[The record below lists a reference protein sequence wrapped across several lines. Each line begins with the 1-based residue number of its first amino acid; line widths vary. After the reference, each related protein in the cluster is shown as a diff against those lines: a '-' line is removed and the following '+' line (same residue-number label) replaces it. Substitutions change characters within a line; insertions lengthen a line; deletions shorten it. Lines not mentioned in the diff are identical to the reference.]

1 MANKQSNLRQRES
14 GIEALKIIA
23 IFMIVLYHS
32 TQTLNSQSTIYASQ
46 HYTLAQGMATAN
58 IQRIIILLFGNLA
71 SVGNMLFFI
80 CSAWFLCKS
89 KKQHKRKL
97 LYMLADVWVISIIWL
112 IVILGMGFHIS
123 PKYLIMELFPT
134 TFGNNWY
141 ITAYAI
147 FYLIYPG
154 LNIIVDHLS
163 QRQHLL
169 TITIMWLMYFVLCW
183 ITGTIFFPSVLIFW
197 LTVYFVVAYVRN
209 YLSEAFSNPKV
220 LLTGLA
226 IGLIGLIGM
235 DLLTNFLALHIGV
248 LNGKVNHWQGH
259 NNPFAVLVSLSL
271 FGLGKR
277 RHWVS
282 QPVNYIAS
290 LSLLMYV
297 IHENLLF
304 RTYVRPLY
312 FIWVKETFGYGNILA
327 WLLLFA
333 VALFF
338 AVMIL
343 GWLYKESI
351 QKKLYKLCDRV
362 YPKLKALV
370 YRYSDFMMKLH

>member
-1 MANKQSNLRQRES
+1 
-14 GIEALKIIA
+14 
-23 IFMIVLYHS
+23 
-32 TQTLNSQSTIYASQ
+32 
-46 HYTLAQGMATAN
+46 MATTN
-58 IQRIIILLFGNLA
+58 IQRIIIFLFGNLA
-71 SVGNMLFFI
+71 GVGNMLFFI

-89 KKQHKRKL
+89 KKQHKLKL

-147 FYLIYPG
+147 FYLIYPC

-183 ITGTIFFPSVLIFW
+183 ITSTIFFPSVLIFW
-197 LTVYFVVAYVRN
+197 LTVYFVVAYIRN
-209 YLSEAFSNPKV
+209 YLSESFSNPKV

-226 IGLIGLIGM
+226 IGLIGLIGI

-277 RHWVS
+277 KHWVS
-282 QPVNYIAS
+282 PTVNYIAS

-343 GWLYKESI
+343 GCLYKESI
-351 QKKLYKLCDRV
+351 QKWLYKLCGRV
-362 YPKLKALV
+362 YPKLRAV
-370 YRYSDFMMKLH
+370 IYRYSDFMMKFH

>member
-23 IFMIVLYHS
+23 MFMIVLYHS

-46 HYTLAQGMATAN
+46 HYMLAQGMATAN

-71 SVGNMLFFI
+71 GVGNMLFFI

-123 PKYLIMELFPT
+123 SKYLIMELFPT
-134 TFGNNWY
+134 TFENNWY

-183 ITGTIFFPSVLIFW
+183 IISTIFFPSVLIFW

-248 LNGKVNHWQGH
+248 LNGQVTRWQGH

-338 AVMIL
+338 AAMIL